1 VLLALL
7 SKAYTID
14 PAMAQ
19 SYDVIVVG
27 SGFGGGIAACRLAE
41 AGKRVC
47 VLERGRRF
55 GRDDFPDDPSEAP
68 GMLWHETANPGGLF
82 DVRMMRD
89 VSVITAAG
97 VGGGSLVYANV
108 QLRTPA
114 DVFERDWPDAIDR
127 DELDPWYNRT
137 EEALQ
142 PRATPADPALPKVRA
157 FAAAGRHVGK
167 EATPLPIAVH
177 FGESREHPFS
187 GVPQEG
193 CQNLGRCDLGCPV
206 HAKNTVD
213 ITYLA
218 RAEAHG
224 AEVRPL
230 HLAGRIEPPR
240 RSGESWR
247 IAYTNLDNGEDG
259 FLEAPVAVLAAGTL
273 GSSRLLLTNRRRLPR
288 LSPALGTRFSGNG
301 DALGIAFDPSAP
313 DVRGAQNDFGPVMTS
328 KLDYT
333 ADRRLIVADGGLP
346 ANFDVLLDIARGVN
360 VISGWRRA
368 LLRLRDAIIR
378 LGWSDQAMHP
388 RTLRLARRSPDT
400 DSLVFLMIGRDAAD
414 GRMRLTPLFRRFDI
428 RWSKA
433 GSAELFAELERTAK
447 ELASASGATPF
458 YALEGGPLSKF
469 TTVHP
474 LGGCPM
480 ADDPSRGVVDDAG
493 RVYGYPGLYVLDG
506 SIVPTALGVNPSK
519 TIAALAE
526 RGAARLVEELA

>member
-1 VLLALL
+1 
-7 SKAYTID
+7 
-14 PAMAQ
+14 MAPP
-19 SYDVIVVG
+19 YDVVVVG

-55 GRDDFPDDPSEAP
+55 GRDDFFDDPDQVPEI
-68 GMLWHETANPGGLF
+68 LWHEKANPRGLF
-82 DVRMMRD
+82 DVRMLRD

-108 QLRTPA
+108 QLRAPA
-114 DVFERDWPDAIDR
+114 DVFERGWPAAITR
-127 DELDPWYNRT
+127 AELEPWYERT

-142 PRATPADPALPKVRA
+142 PRTTPADPDLRKVRA
-157 FAAAGRHVGK
+157 FAAAGRGAGR
-167 EATPLPIAVH
+167 EAELLPIAVH
-177 FGESREHPFS
+177 FGEPRAHPFS

-218 RAEAHG
+218 RAETHG

-230 HLAGRIEPPR
+230 HLATGLEPPER
-240 RSGESWR
+240 AGGAWRVAFRDLDSGKKG
-247 IAYTNLDNGEDG
+247 AV
-259 FLEAPVAVLAAGTL
+259 EAPAVVLAAGSL
-273 GSSRLLLTNRRRLPR
+273 GSPRLLFASRRRLPG
-288 LSPALGTRFSGNG
+288 LSPALGSRFSGNG

-313 DVRGAQNDFGPVMTS
+313 EVRDARNDHGPVMTS

-346 ANFDVLLDIARGVN
+346 ANFDVLLDVARGVD
-360 VISGWRRA
+360 VIRGWRRW
-368 LLRLRDAIIR
+368 LLRLRDLLVRA
-378 LGWSDQAMHP
+378 GWSDQSLRP
-388 RTLRLARRSPDT
+388 RDMRLAERTPNT
-400 DSLVFLMIGRDAAD
+400 DALVFLMIGRDAAD
-414 GRMRLTPLFRRFDI
+414 GQMRLTPLFRQFDI
-428 RWSKA
+428 RWSRE
-433 GSAELFAELERTAK
+433 GSAALFADLERTAH
-447 ELASASGATPF
+447 ELADAAGATPF

-480 ADDPSRGVVDDAG
+480 ADDPADGVVDDAG
-493 RVYGYPGLYVLDG
+493 RVHGHPGLYVLDG

-526 RGAARLVEELA
+526 RGAERMVEELA